1 MTTKHR
7 MARPWEMQN
16 RTPRPWDRTGN
27 PALELEREGLDFA
40 TIYACRGALEARL
53 VLVDGRSSDAL
64 WSWAL
69 FGTGAFWEEVQVLG
83 IASIHET
90 LARWRE
96 AAPVYRAALA
106 RVPLPAAPA
115 PGLEVETA
123 EIV

>member
-1 MTTKHR
+1 MMTNKY
-7 MARPWEMQN
+7 

-27 PALELEREGLDFA
+27 PARELEREGLDFA

-53 VLVDGRSSDAL
+53 TLVEGKDSASL

-69 FGTGAFWEEVQVLG
+69 YGNGDFWEEVHVLG
-83 IASIHET
+83 IANIYST
-90 LARWRE
+90 LAKWKE

-106 RVPLPAAPA
+106 RYPLPAAPA
-115 PGLEVETA
+115 PVLEVETA

>member
-1 MTTKHR
+1 MMTTKH
-7 MARPWEMQN
+7 
-16 RTPRPWDRTGN
+16 RTPRPWDRAGN

-69 FGTGAFWEEVQVLG
+69 YGTGAFWEEVQVLG
-83 IASIHET
+83 IASIHEM

>member
-1 MTTKHR
+1 MTTRH
-7 MARPWEMQN
+7 
-16 RTPRPWDRTGN
+16 RTPRPWDRAGN

-69 FGTGAFWEEVQVLG
+69 YGTGGFWEEVQVLR
-83 IASIHET
+83 IAGIHEA
-90 LARWRE
+90 LAKWKE

-106 RVPLPAAPA
+106 RCPLPAAPV
-115 PGLEVETA
+115 LEVEHG